1 MALRNL
7 QVSRGECSNMG
18 PKEDLKYDFVCYYCL
33 RAREASSLSHFDP
46 LDVADEFSEVV
57 PICIECVYS
66 MCLGEQEIEEE

>member
-1 MALRNL
+1 MAMSKL

-18 PKEDLKYDFVCYYCL
+18 PTEDLKYDFVCYYCL
-33 RAREASSLSHFDP
+33 RAREASSLSHYDP